1 MALAQTTTIGPTEL
15 SISGVYAHIV
25 YLSGIGYS
33 GSRMALHLF
42 DGGPYTKVQMS
53 GIWAILNSGC
63 SIMNLAAEIDNVPP
77 EV

>member
-1 MALAQTTTIGPTEL
+1 MALAQTTTISGAD
-15 SISGVYAHIV
+15 IGVSGVNAHIV

-53 GIWAILNSGC
+53 GIYGILYSGC
-63 SIMNLAAEIDNVPP
+63 NIMNLAVEIDNVPP
-77 EV
+77 DV